1 MDGEQLD
8 RQTGEQTA
16 GGQPDTQSDDIVK
29 EKLPEYREVSFA
41 IPDIEPESSFAENKD
56 EIFRRNMIIAAKEA
70 RPSVPRV
77 KYPENF
83 DAEEI
88 FPQDKLRQSD
98 LPGKKKTKH
107 GFFYRLLEM
116 LMEHHRE
123 LRIIYLLTMVAI
135 VTIMV
140 VMISLA
146 AQIRGGRGRNKEL
159 DIRLPQATKMVQY
172 EEQYETVLT
181 VTEIT
186 AENTV
191 EDTVIEAA
199 EVVPWEQGM
208 SRGD

>member
-1 MDGEQLD
+1 MGGEQLERQSAGQSDD
-8 RQTGEQTA
+8 RQ
-16 GGQPDTQSDDIVK
+16 PMDDIVK
-29 EKLPEYREVSFA
+29 EKLPEYQEVSFA

-88 FPQDKLRQSD
+88 FPRDKLRQSD
-98 LPGKKKTKH
+98 FPGKKKTKH
-107 GFFYRLLEM
+107 GFFSKLLEM

-123 LRIIYLLTMVAI
+123 LKIIYLLTMVAI

-146 AQIRGGRGRNKEL
+146 VQIRGGRGRNREL
-159 DIRLPQATKMVQY
+159 DIRLPQAATVVQY
-172 EEQYETVLT
+172 EEPYETVLT

-186 AENTV
+186 V
-191 EDTVIEAA
+191 VEAA